1 MRHLCLLI
9 AVFVWWPVGISAE
22 ETPEVSSSVLPS
34 INPPCAAAPLP
45 VNPPCAAVP
54 SLLRDSFADS
64 SQHSSLLTSDSI
76 VRRAFEQQL
85 GVTFTDNNSVV
96 LIHTGRE
103 KFNAMFAAIR
113 QARNFIHL
121 EYFNFRNDSIGLA
134 LFDLLAEKAREG
146 VEVRAMFDGFGNSS
160 NDSPLR
166 ERHLR
171 KFRQAG
177 IQVAEFDP
185 MRFPWIN
192 HAYHRDHRKIVVIDG
207 AVAYAGG
214 MNVADYYIHGR
225 PDYGE
230 VRDMHM
236 ELTGDVVAQY
246 QAIFARMWWQQTG
259 EILLNEIYAPQAVGT
274 SFLPETDKR
283 FIPRVRS
290 AEEFRLLGD
299 TSATAGRKL
308 IGVVDRRPYKDSK
321 RMRQAYVAAIDAA
334 QESIQI
340 VNPYPT
346 NVKSV
351 RRALRRALK
360 RGVKVEIMVSAKSD
374 VPITPDVVALEM
386 KKLAKR
392 GADVL
397 MNQTGFHHSKV
408 MMIDGRLCTVGS
420 TNLDARSFLF
430 DYEVN
435 SFILDQP
442 TTRQLQQIFEADRQH
457 CTLFRAE
464 DYRRNY
470 NFGHRLV
477 GHFFSLFRSFF

>member
-1 MRHLCLLI
+1 MRRLTALLTLLFFLLP
-9 AVFVWWPVGISAE
+9 ARSLAAGE
-22 ETPEVSSSVLPS
+22 EQSGLPS
-34 INPPCAAAPLP
+34 D
-45 VNPPCAAVP
+45 
-54 SLLRDSFADS
+54 SLLR
-64 SQHSSLLTSDSI
+64 
-76 VRRAFEQQL
+76 RALEEQL
-85 GVTFTDNNSVV
+85 GVEFTDNNSVV
-96 LIHTGRE
+96 FVHTGQE
-103 KFNAMFAAIR
+103 KFEAMFAAIR
-113 QARNFIHL
+113 QARHFIHL

-134 LFDLLAEKAREG
+134 LFDLLGQKAREG

-166 ERHLR
+166 KKHLCE
-171 KFRQAG
+171 FREAG

-185 MRFPWIN
+185 FRFPWIN
-192 HAYHRDHRKIVVIDG
+192 HVYHRDHRKIVVIDG
-207 AVAYAGG
+207 AICYAGG

-225 PDYGE
+225 PDYGRF
-230 VRDMHM
+230 RDIHM

-246 QAIFARMWWQQTG
+246 EALFARMWWEETG
-259 EILLNEIYAPQAVGT
+259 EILLNEIYAPQAAASCLNQEQTFVPKVRQASDFT
-274 SFLPETDKR
+274 LLPDTTA
-283 FIPRVRS
+283 S
-290 AEEFRLLGD
+290 AGSK
-299 TSATAGRKL
+299 T
-308 IGVVDRRPYKDSK
+308 IGVVDRGPFADSK

-334 QESIQI
+334 QERIQI

-351 RRALRRALK
+351 RRSLRRALK

-374 VPITPDVVALEM
+374 VPVTPDVVALEM

-397 MNQTGFHHSKV
+397 YNHNGFHHSKV
-408 MMIDGRLCTVGS
+408 MMVDGRFCTVGS

-442 TTRQLQQIFEADRQH
+442 TTHVLQQIFEQDKAD

-464 DYRRNY
+464 DYRRQY
-470 NFGHRLV
+470 NFGHRFV
-477 GHFFSLFRSFF
+477 GHFFSLFRGFF

>member
-9 AVFVWWPVGISAE
+9 AVFVWLPLGISAE
-22 ETPEVSSSVLPS
+22 GTPEVCPSQVISSEGL
-34 INPPCAAAPLP
+34 
-45 VNPPCAAVP
+45 
-54 SLLRDSFADS
+54 S
-64 SQHSSLLTSDSI
+64 SEVLTSDTI
-76 VRRAFEQQL
+76 VRRAFEEQL

-171 KFRQAG
+171 KFREAG
-177 IQVAEFDP
+177 IKVAEFDP

-230 VRDMHM
+230 FRDMHM

-259 EILLNEIYAPQAVGT
+259 SSYRACAPPKNSGCWTTPA
-274 SFLPETDKR
+274 P
-283 FIPRVRS
+283 
-290 AEEFRLLGD
+290 
-299 TSATAGRKL
+299 
-308 IGVVDRRPYKDSK
+308 
-321 RMRQAYVAAIDAA
+321 
-334 QESIQI
+334 
-340 VNPYPT
+340 
-346 NVKSV
+346 
-351 RRALRRALK
+351 RRA
-360 RGVKVEIMVSAKSD
+360 G
-374 VPITPDVVALEM
+374 
-386 KKLAKR
+386 
-392 GADVL
+392 
-397 MNQTGFHHSKV
+397 
-408 MMIDGRLCTVGS
+408 
-420 TNLDARSFLF
+420 
-430 DYEVN
+430 N
-435 SFILDQP
+435 S
-442 TTRQLQQIFEADRQH
+442 
-457 CTLFRAE
+457 
-464 DYRRNY
+464 
-470 NFGHRLV
+470 
-477 GHFFSLFRSFF
+477 